1 MLLFAKPLEIR
12 EMVNITNCEQTSKFN
27 VYGRNM
33 QATLIK
39 KAGPLV
45 IPTFK
50 YWKCLFYQ

>member
-50 YWKCLFYQ
+50 YWKCLFY